1 MVELLEI
8 RDDVGVKTGN
18 IDFSG
23 KIVINGNVTNGY
35 SINSDD
41 EIVINGIVEGAVI
54 STKGNL
60 FINGGIQGHDKA
72 QITVGGN
79 MISKFINNAHI
90 TCHGNIE
97 ADAIMHST
105 IMCDGSIHV
114 RGKKALIVGG
124 DINVRYD
131 IEAKIIG
138 SEMGTMTKLRL
149 GVDSKVMDMYQEI
162 LEEVKGL
169 KETITK
175 LSQVSRLLSKQYEQ
189 TRNPEVKVN
198 LDRTETS
205 RADYARQMAEAS
217 QRLKD
222 ITELIE
228 TLKGSK
234 IKGDEVYPGV
244 KIRIGNTFYNVKET
258 LHRVTLK
265 KDEGDIRVFSQ

>member
-124 DINVRYD
+124 DI
-131 IEAKIIG
+131 K
-138 SEMGTMTKLRL
+138 
-149 GVDSKVMDMYQEI
+149 
-162 LEEVKGL
+162 
-169 KETITK
+169 
-175 LSQVSRLLSKQYEQ
+175 
-189 TRNPEVKVN
+189 
-198 LDRTETS
+198 DRKS
-205 RADYARQMAEAS
+205 
-217 QRLKD
+217 
-222 ITELIE
+222 
-228 TLKGSK
+228 
-234 IKGDEVYPGV
+234 VV
-244 KIRIGNTFYNVKET
+244 
-258 LHRVTLK
+258 
-265 KDEGDIRVFSQ
+265 